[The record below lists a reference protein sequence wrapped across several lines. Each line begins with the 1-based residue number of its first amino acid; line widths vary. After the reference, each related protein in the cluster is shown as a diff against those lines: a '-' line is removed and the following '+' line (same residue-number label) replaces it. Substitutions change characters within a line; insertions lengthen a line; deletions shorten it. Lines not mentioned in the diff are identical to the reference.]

1 MVTQA
6 PLATL
11 AAKNQAINNKVGL
24 LCEAPHSTTM
34 VDCHLKSR
42 ELLRSYVHYAYC
54 CSCFVTTHLR
64 LRRVATKCWESHW
77 PFSPKTE
84 YEYCHKRTA
93 KIFIRNASLLQWKR
107 CIFALVKQRTNKKL
121 CPLQILLLLFCYYL
135 FESIQS
141 NHKVIDH
148 SGPKLSINVFITAL
162 QRSSSKL
169 HLYYN
174 EKGLVLL

>member
-1 MVTQA
+1 MSYSATILKLYAIPRNLKNLMEPKSKVMLKKGKDLIIWRIDKA
-6 PLATL
+6 PLETL
-11 AAKNQAINNKVGL
+11 AAKNQAINNKAGL

-84 YEYCHKRTA
+84 YEYCHNCTA
-93 KIFIRNASLLQWKR
+93 KIFIRNASL
-107 CIFALVKQRTNKKL
+107 F
-121 CPLQILLLLFCYYL
+121 
-135 FESIQS
+135 
-141 NHKVIDH
+141 
-148 SGPKLSINVFITAL
+148 
-162 QRSSSKL
+162 
-169 HLYYN
+169 N
-174 EKGLVLL
+174 EKGVFLL